1 MQSQI
6 APDKDGMSSRTIHRH
21 SACGKVLKK
30 KKKDLTQRRSFSVYS
45 EKSGCSSLNT
55 SLKKTHPSRLLA
67 FALQLQSTDG
77 DYFTGWG
84 IWSAPSQT

>member
-1 MQSQI
+1 MW
-6 APDKDGMSSRTIHRH
+6 GGT
-21 SACGKVLKK
+21 KK
-30 KKKDLTQRRSFSVYS
+30 KKKKKPDPKQKLLFLFRKVKRQFFEYIT
-45 EKSGCSSLNT
+45 EKAFQ
-55 SLKKTHPSRLLA
+55 A